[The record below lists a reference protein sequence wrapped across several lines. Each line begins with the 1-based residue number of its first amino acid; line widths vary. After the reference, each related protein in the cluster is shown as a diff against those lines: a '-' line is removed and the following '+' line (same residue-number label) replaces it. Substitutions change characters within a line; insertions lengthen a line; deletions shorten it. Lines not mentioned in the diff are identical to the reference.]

1 MISALVL
8 GSVAMLGPV
17 SAPYPPLAA
26 PVAPPQLRPADP
38 ALFEL
43 GQTGELELLVR
54 ASATQLQAV
63 NPTPHPIYL
72 RFADEERGVHAGL
85 LLPPGTQLEARF
97 PAGTLEGLWLEAVS
111 FDAQGRH
118 GTGALP
124 LDELLVEGVRA
135 LWIDRTASE
144 LADLSTWIVDGAG
157 RTLLPPE
164 KSMLKPPGLSSA
176 PHVPGVTPHDNQR
189 RMEAPKLSPKPLP
202 PL

>member
-8 GSVAMLGPV
+8 GSLGLLGPV
-17 SAPYPPLAA
+17 PAPYPPASA

-54 ASATQLQAV
+54 ASATQLLAV

-72 RFADEERGVHAGL
+72 RFADGSAQAGL

-97 PAGTLEGLWLEAVS
+97 PAGTLEGLWLEALS

-135 LWIDRTASE
+135 LWVDRMPSE

-164 KSMLKPPGLSSA
+164 TSMLKAPGLTNA
-176 PHVPGVTPHDNQR
+176 THVPGVTPHDNQR
-189 RMEAPKLSPKPLP
+189 RVEAPKLSPKPLP